1 MRQKLKLL
9 RQFTWVTDLLME
21 PIITSFRVGL
31 QLVCFFLSLLLTWVG
46 QHMRLQRIFFWR
58 FSWPTPLLG
67 KTIVSEFYSWLN
79 ASIKAAMDL
88 LSIAILV
95 QFCIVILLPSKQSS
109 GRAAQGDSIMTGPGE
124 EGINIY
130 KSRKDEEVVRFD
142 YVHTETIR
150 RNAI

>member
-1 MRQKLKLL
+1 
-9 RQFTWVTDLLME
+9 
-21 PIITSFRVGL
+21 
-31 QLVCFFLSLLLTWVG
+31 
-46 QHMRLQRIFFWR
+46 
-58 FSWPTPLLG
+58 
-67 KTIVSEFYSWLN
+67 
-79 ASIKAAMDL
+79 MDL

-109 GRAAQGDSIMTGPGE
+109 GGAAQGDSIMTGPGR

-130 KSRKDEEVVRFD
+130 KSRKDEEFVRFD